1 MSLFGTE
8 VKILSTKKGTFLCLL
23 GIDKMKLKI
32 PKLYYL
38 SELCKQKQK
47 FYKNLF
53 IYLFHAYLLH
63 EWDRA
68 IKQLVLPKLKRK
80 WFFPRKVEEKSQ
92 QKYGTFFLNIGNFF
106 WAFGYLI
113 KFVFFCV
120 VTLEI
125 PTIGVVSIIYT
136 EYWPFTVPTYTLKQ
150 RGGGN
155 CPPLTLDS
163 LVSPPVKISPRPQ
176 KLHK

>member
-80 WFFPRKVEEKSQ
+80 WFFPKECRRKVATKIWYIFF
-92 QKYGTFFLNIGNFF
+92 KYRYFFLGIWLSHQIGIFMCGNIRNTNNRCGVNNLH
-106 WAFGYLI
+106 WVLTAHCTYLYV
-113 KFVFFCV
+113 K
-120 VTLEI
+120 
-125 PTIGVVSIIYT
+125 
-136 EYWPFTVPTYTLKQ
+136 
-150 RGGGN
+150 RGGRAGLSPLN
-155 CPPLTLDS
+155 PWLPCVSSCENFPPN
-163 LVSPPVKISPRPQ
+163 VA
-176 KLHK
+176 

>member
-92 QKYGTFFLNIGNFF
+92 QKYGTFFLNIGIFF
-106 WAFGYLI
+106 GH
-113 KFVFFCV
+113 
-120 VTLEI
+120 
-125 PTIGVVSIIYT
+125 
-136 EYWPFTVPTYTLKQ
+136 
-150 RGGGN
+150 
-155 CPPLTLDS
+155 
-163 LVSPPVKISPRPQ
+163 LVISSN
-176 KLHK
+176 

>member
-47 FYKNLF
+47 FYKKFL

-80 WFFPRKVEEKSQ
+80 WFFPKESRRKVATKIWYIFF
-92 QKYGTFFLNIGNFF
+92 KYRYFFG
-106 WAFGYLI
+106 AFGYLI
-113 KFVFFCV
+113 KLVFFCV